1 MSDHYDMTITLRFF
15 ARARDLAG
23 TDSGSMTLPEGAT
36 VATLRALLLERY
48 PDLAPVSRQLLVAVN
63 ARYATDDSPIPPG
76 AEVAVFP
83 PVSGG

>member
-1 MSDHYDMTITLRFF
+1 MTITLRFF

-23 TDSGSMTLPEGAT
+23 TDRAMLTLPEDVT
-36 VATLRALLLERY
+36 VAAVRALLLERY
-48 PDLAPVSRQLLVAVN
+48 PALASVAGQLLVAVN
-63 ARYATDDSPIPPG
+63 ARYATDDAAVPPG

>member
-1 MSDHYDMTITLRFF
+1 MEITLRLF

-23 TDSGSMTLPEGAT
+23 RDSANLTLSDGAT
-36 VATLRALLLERY
+36 VASLRSLLLEQY
-48 PDLAPVSRQLLVAVN
+48 PALAPVASQLLVAIN
-63 ARYATDDSPIPPG
+63 ARYATDDALIPAG

>member
-1 MSDHYDMTITLRFF
+1 VKVTVRLF

-23 TDSGSMTLPEGAT
+23 VQTTLIELPVGAS
-36 VATLRALLLERY
+36 VADFRRGLVEEHPALKAIL
-48 PDLAPVSRQLLVAVN
+48 PHLLVAVDN
-63 ARYATDDSPIPPG
+63 EYATDSAILSPG

>member
-1 MSDHYDMTITLRFF
+1 MTITLLFF

-23 TDSGSMTLPEGAT
+23 TDRSTVVLDEGAR
-36 VATLRALLLERY
+36 VADLRARLVEQFPALKS
-48 PDLAPVSRQLLVAVN
+48 LAGQLLVAVS
-63 ARYATDDSPIPPG
+63 AEYATDETLIPAG

>member
-1 MSDHYDMTITLRFF
+1 MTITLLFF

-23 TDSGSMTLPEGAT
+23 SDRVSFPLTDGAR
-36 VATLRALLLERY
+36 VADLRARLVEQY
-48 PDLAPVSRQLLVAVN
+48 PALQPLADKLLVAVN
-63 ARYATDDSPIPPG
+63 AEYADDGTPIPAG

>member
-1 MSDHYDMTITLRFF
+1 MEITLRFF

-23 TDSGSMTLPEGAT
+23 RDSAKFTLPEEAT
-36 VATLRALLLERY
+36 VASLRALLLERY
-48 PDLAPVSRQLLVAVN
+48 PALAPVASQLLVAIN
-63 ARYATDDSPIPPG
+63 ARYATNEALIPAG